1 MVREQFIIWHP
12 NFQQMRSVFILLL
25 FVLVGLISCEEP
37 PAEKPKHLI
46 TEDQMIDMMV
56 DVHMAQATYNL
67 RHNQDSLLKNTTATD
82 FYYSVLNKYNV
93 PDSVFEKSFVF
104 YASNPKKFEKMYRQ
118 VMNKLNEMQ
127 QEYSEG
133 PKEQIELDGKAKK

>member
-1 MVREQFIIWHP
+1 MVREQFIIWHS
-12 NFQQMRSVFILLL
+12 NFQKMRSVFIILL
-25 FVLVGLISCEEP
+25 FVLVGFVSCEDP

-46 TEDQMIDMMV
+46 KEDQMIDMMV
-56 DVHMAQATYNL
+56 DVHMAQATYTL
-67 RHNQDSLLKNTTATD
+67 RHNADSLLKRTTATD

-93 PDSVFEKSFVF
+93 PDSVFEKSFIF
-104 YASNPKKFEKMYRQ
+104 YASNPKKFEKMYRK